1 MKCPRCERHPVP
13 DQSIWFI
20 SEKVVGAAST
30 AKFTT
35 MSGLAPLYN
44 WLPVRSLCKVI
55 QLSMQIPRVADSTSS
70 ITEDQSLMQE
80 LGNENL

>member
-1 MKCPRCERHPVP
+1 
-13 DQSIWFI
+13 
-20 SEKVVGAAST
+20 
-30 AKFTT
+30 